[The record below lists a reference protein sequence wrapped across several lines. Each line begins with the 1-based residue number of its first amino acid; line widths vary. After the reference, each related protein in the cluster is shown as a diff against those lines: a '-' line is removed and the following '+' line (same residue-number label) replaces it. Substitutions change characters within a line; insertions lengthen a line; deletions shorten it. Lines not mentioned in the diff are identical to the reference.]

1 MKKKIFLEK
10 IIIKDP
16 LLASQ
21 LNKGY
26 FHDFYMRKALEIE
39 SN

>member
-1 MKKKIFLEK
+1 MKKKFLEK
-10 IIIKDP
+10 IILKDA

-21 LNKGY
+21 LNDGY
-26 FHDFYMRKALEIE
+26 FHDFYMRKVLEIE